1 MVDELGEEAE
11 TSVVVVVVLVDVDEE
26 EEEEADA
33 EAHETANNEVEKSME
48 DIVVNLGF
56 YHRLW

>member
-1 MVDELGEEAE
+1 MGEEAE
-11 TSVVVVVVLVDVDEE
+11 TSVVVVVVVLVDVDEE

-33 EAHETANNEVEKSME
+33 EAHETANNEVEKRME
-48 DIVVNLGF
+48 DIVVSLGF